1 MTAKE
6 IVDKVLYRGGTY
18 HQIFQAYDPVEYN
31 LLEQGMANNEYELA
45 REFRRRGYTFA
56 KQFDPT
62 FREHFYLVMKQGTSN
77 PNERLCRMA
86 GCSEYEY

>member
-6 IVDKVLYRGGTY
+6 IADKVLYRGGTY

-31 LLEQGMANNEYELA
+31 LLEQGMINNEYELT
-45 REFRRRGYTFA
+45 REFRWRGYTFA
-56 KQFDPT
+56 KQFDPIL
-62 FREHFYLVMKQGTSN
+62 REYFYLVIKQGTSN

-86 GCSEYEY
+86 GYNEY